1 MTEAARRLGIDPV
14 EIRLRNVPSKGEAFI
29 PNDTPSDGDW
39 RQAIQQ
45 ASRALGWGTPLPTN
59 YGRGISVGLKSS
71 STASA
76 SLAIVRLHYDG
87 SASVL
92 SGTSDMGQGAR
103 TVLAQIAAKELGL
116 DIERVAIVMGDTSV
130 VPYDSSTSASRSTV
144 FMGNAVVKA
153 CADIKDKI
161 GGLAAKALR
170 VNADQVEVLPG
181 RVLVPGKELSYL
193 DVLKVAYGPPRG
205 EVIGIGEERGGGYRP
220 DHPLGGSPEFWEF
233 MCTAAEVRVDPEVG
247 MVEITKLALA
257 SDVGK
262 ALNPLHVEAQDEGA
276 AVMGLGHSLMEHLIL
291 DEHGRILNL
300 GALDYRIPT
309 TQDVPLELHSIMIE
323 NQDGPGPYG
332 AKGAGEGGIL
342 AIAAAVGAAI
352 NEAVGTEIRVLP
364 LTPERIW
371 RAIKGKRQK

>member
-1 MTEAARRLGIDPV
+1 
-14 EIRLRNVPSKGEAFI
+14 
-29 PNDTPSDGDW
+29 
-39 RQAIQQ
+39 
-45 ASRALGWGTPLPTN
+45 
-59 YGRGISVGLKSS
+59 
-71 STASA
+71 
-76 SLAIVRLHYDG
+76 
-87 SASVL
+87 
-92 SGTSDMGQGAR
+92 
-103 TVLAQIAAKELGL
+103 
-116 DIERVAIVMGDTSV
+116 
-130 VPYDSSTSASRSTV
+130 
-144 FMGNAVVKA
+144 MGNAVVKA